1 MCYITAYSQICQAK
15 SNSSPPLWS
24 SSVADFNNWRV
35 IEQKEIRLLVD
46 VISKIDGYEDVKS
59 WFYAAV
65 PMLNQYAVIP
75 QERALWVRFN
85 CSPTVNKLQ
94 DFVGKVCDKIFRK
107 NKDCAKTASN
117 ALS

>member
-15 SNSSPPLWS
+15 SNLSPPLWS

-46 VISKIDGYEDVKS
+46 VISKIEGFEDVKS

-85 CSPTVNKLQ
+85 CSPTVNTLEN
-94 DFVGKVCDKIFRK
+94 FVGKVCD
-107 NKDCAKTASN
+107 
-117 ALS
+117 